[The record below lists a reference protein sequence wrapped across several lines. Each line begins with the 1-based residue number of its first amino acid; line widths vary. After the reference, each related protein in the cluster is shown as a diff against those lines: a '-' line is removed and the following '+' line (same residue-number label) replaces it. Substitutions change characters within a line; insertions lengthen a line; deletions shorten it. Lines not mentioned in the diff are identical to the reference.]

1 MNATESVR
9 TLRLLLVDDHPIVRA
24 GLMSIL
30 SADPRMQ
37 VVGAARS
44 GAEAVALSGALRPDL
59 VVLDLRLP
67 DGAGTGRIVEIKAAA
82 PGCRV
87 TILTS
92 FVDAKEVFA
101 ALEAGVDGYLLKESD
116 EEALKAS
123 LLAIAHGEQVLH
135 PQILRLVMG
144 QGGGALPVAG
154 TTLHLTEAERRI
166 LHLVSD
172 GQTNKEI
179 AAMVGLSEKTVR
191 NQMTQILRKLGV
203 ERRSQAVAVYVRN
216 G

>member
-1 MNATESVR
+1 MTPTPISPRV
-9 TLRLLLVDDHPIVRA
+9 RLLLVDDHPVVRA
-24 GLMSIL
+24 GLVSIL
-30 SADPRMQ
+30 SADPRIE
-37 VVGAARS
+37 VVGTARS
-44 GAEAVALSGALRPDL
+44 GAESIHLAGSLRPDL

-67 DGAGTGRIVEIKAAA
+67 DGSGTSRISEIKASV
-82 PGCRV
+82 PECRV

-92 FVDAKEVFA
+92 FMDSKEVFA

-116 EEALKAS
+116 EEALKAA

-144 QGGGALPVAG
+144 QSP
-154 TTLHLTEAERRI
+154 TLVPESGPLARLSESERRV
-166 LHLVSD
+166 LQRVSE

-179 AAMVGLSEKTVR
+179 ANRVGLSEKTVR

-203 ERRSQAVAVYVRN
+203 ERRSQAVAIYVRN

>member
-1 MNATESVR
+1 MSPTQTGPTVR
-9 TLRLLLVDDHPIVRA
+9 MLLVDDHPIVRA
-24 GLMSIL
+24 GL
-30 SADPRMQ
+30 SAIFSSDPRLQ
-37 VVGAARS
+37 VVGTAGS
-44 GAEAVALSGALRPDL
+44 GTEAVALSGALQPDL

-67 DGAGTGRIVEIKAAA
+67 DGSGTGRIAEIKAAA

-87 TILTS
+87 TLLTS

-116 EEALKAS
+116 EEALKAA

-144 QGGGALPVAG
+144 QGGGALPAVGSTAQ
-154 TTLHLTEAERRI
+154 LTEAERRI

-179 AAMVGLSEKTVR
+179 ASVVGLSEKTVR

-203 ERRSQAVAVYVRN
+203 ERRSQAVAVYVR
-216 G
+216 GG

>member
-1 MNATESVR
+1 MTPASTSPRV
-9 TLRLLLVDDHPIVRA
+9 RLLLVDDHPVVRA
-24 GLMSIL
+24 GLVSIL
-30 SADPRMQ
+30 SEDPRLE
-37 VVGAARS
+37 VVGTARS
-44 GAEAVALSGALRPDL
+44 GGEAVKTAVALRPDL

-67 DGAGTGRIVEIKAAA
+67 DGSGTGRISEIKASV
-82 PGCRV
+82 PECRV

-92 FVDAKEVFA
+92 FVDSKEVFA
-101 ALEAGVDGYLLKESD
+101 ALESGVDGYLLKESD
-116 EEALKAS
+116 EEALKAA

-144 QGGGALPVAG
+144 QGGGALPASG
-154 TTLHLTEAERRI
+154 TMMHLTEAERRI

-179 AAMVGLSEKTVR
+179 AALVGLSEKTVR